1 MELAGQCHVL
11 YAASVVVLEAL
22 MDKGS
27 SFIKCRVQGVK
38 LMQA

>member
-1 MELAGQCHVL
+1 MELAGQCYVA

-27 SFIKCRVQGVK
+27 TSSNVMRKV
-38 LMQA
+38 